1 MITHIK
7 RRLVEKNPS
16 YVVIDCNGV
25 GYYIHITVN
34 TYEKIPN
41 EENLKLHTHLLVRED
56 AHILYGFADALEREM
71 FRMLL
76 NVNGVGASTARMV
89 LSTLTPQEFQEAVV
103 TDNVA
108 TIKSVKG
115 VGPKSA
121 QKIIIELKDKLSKGI
136 DINNLT
142 IPGSNKI
149 KDEALNALEV
159 LGFSSKQI
167 EPILERFLKEDS
179 GITVEELIKRTL
191 KSM

>member
-7 RRLVEKNPS
+7 GRLVEKNPS

-76 NVNGVGASTARMV
+76 NVNGVGASTARVV

-179 GITVEELIKRTL
+179 SITVEELIKRTL

>member
-7 RRLVEKNPS
+7 GRLVEKNPS

>member
-7 RRLVEKNPS
+7 GRLVEKNPS

-179 GITVEELIKRTL
+179 SITVEELIKRTL